1 MSNRQPVSALKGIGE
16 KTGKLFEKVGVITI
30 DDLLSYYPRAYDT
43 YDEPVHI
50 GQLREQA
57 VMSVASAL
65 LKPPDLL
72 RTGKIQMVSAVIK
85 DLTGSLQLAWF
96 NMPYMRSNVKSGQMY
111 VFRGRV
117 VKKKRPPDHGT
128 AGGIYQR
135 GL

>member
-57 VMSVASAL
+57 V
-65 LKPPDLL
+65 
-72 RTGKIQMVSAVIK
+72 
-85 DLTGSLQLAWF
+85 
-96 NMPYMRSNVKSGQMY
+96 
-111 VFRGRV
+111 
-117 VKKKRPPDHGT
+117 
-128 AGGIYQR
+128 
-135 GL
+135 